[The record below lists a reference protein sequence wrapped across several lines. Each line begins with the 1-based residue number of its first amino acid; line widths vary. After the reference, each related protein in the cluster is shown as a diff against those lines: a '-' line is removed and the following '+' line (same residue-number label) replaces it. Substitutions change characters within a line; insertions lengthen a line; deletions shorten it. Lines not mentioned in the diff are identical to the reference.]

1 MRRPR
6 HKLQVSTFPFLAVLL
21 GTMGALIL
29 LLLVMDRRSKIV
41 ARNKAIAAHSAQVA
55 ARVKKGDQYLQEV
68 EARRA
73 EWERKR
79 QELHDLLLYQEKE
92 LAQAR
97 QGVDAKL
104 SAFNVDLHKEKQAL
118 TDLEK

>member
-21 GTMGALIL
+21 GAMGALIL

-41 ARNKAIAAHSAQVA
+41 ARARVMEGHAAPTA
-55 ARVKKGDQYLQEV
+55 ARAKKLDHHFQDE

-79 QELHDLLLYQEKE
+79 QELHELLRAQEEVVTKE
-92 LAQAR
+92 R
-97 QGVDAKL
+97 QGLAAKI
-104 SAFNVDLHKEKQAL
+104 
-118 TDLEK
+118 